1 MPKPIYAADTVIRRM
16 RVLALTDYLS
26 NVGGAELSAREI
38 VTGLANRDDTKVT
51 LLGGDLSGAENLSF
65 PGVDV
70 SGVDIPDYLDSLPDI
85 VADSITAR
93 RLAKAAQ
100 EHMEDADVIHAH
112 HRRSTM
118 AIHQL
123 DTETPKVA
131 TIRDFWPICPIS
143 IYSVDGR
150 QCRGCDDDLDNC
162 VQCQG
167 WDGPLSP
174 VVKHYLLLKR
184 HHNSGIIGAID
195 CNIFIADHIRETVSE
210 SSQVAPRTDVVYNP
224 IDVSFSGS
232 PAFNEIP
239 RFVTAS
245 SLLPQK
251 GIDTAVRAMGLLE
264 IDAELV
270 VFGDGEERDRLERLA
285 KNVAPGKVEFR
296 GRVDPEEVYRT
307 IAGATATVFPSTW
320 EEPFGR
326 VTVESMALGT
336 PIVGSAVG
344 GIEEV
349 VEDGETGLL
358 FPPGDESALSERLMR
373 LCSNPEFA
381 TSLGDSASAFAEGF
395 TPKAVAGKYHTIFEQ
410 LA

>member
-1 MPKPIYAADTVIRRM
+1 MH
-16 RVLALTDYLS
+16 VLALTDYLS

-38 VTGLANRDDTKVT
+38 VTGLAHRNDTKVT
-51 LLGGDLSGAENLSF
+51 LVGGDLSDVENLSF

-70 SGVDIPDYLDSLPDI
+70 SRVDIPDYVESLPDF
-85 VADSITAR
+85 VGDSITAR
-93 RLAKAAQ
+93 RLAQAAE
-100 EHMEDADVIHAH
+100 EHVEDADVVHAH

-118 AIHQL
+118 AIGQL

-150 QCRGCDDDLDNC
+150 QCRGCDDDLGNC
-162 VQCQG
+162 VQYQE

-174 VVKHYLLLKR
+174 VVMRYLLLKR
-184 HHNSGIIGAID
+184 HYNSGIIGALD
-195 CNIFIADHIRETVSE
+195 CNVFIADHIRETVRK
-210 SSQVAPRTDVVYNP
+210 SSQIASRTDVVYNP
-224 IDVSFSGS
+224 IDVDFSG
-232 PAFNEIP
+232 PAAFSEIP

-251 GIDTAVRAMGLLE
+251 GIDTAVRAIGLLD

-270 VFGDGEERDRLERLA
+270 VFGDGEERDWLEQLA
-285 KNVAPGKVEFR
+285 KHVAPGKVEFR
-296 GRVDPEEVYRT
+296 GRVEPGEVYRT

-349 VEDGETGLL
+349 IDDGETGLL
-358 FPPGDESALSERLMR
+358 FPPGNESALSEQLRR
-373 LCSNPEFA
+373 LCANPEFV
-381 TSLGDSASAFAEGF
+381 TSLGEAASTVAEEF
-395 TPKAVAGKYHTIFEQ
+395 TPQAVANDYHTIFEE

>member
-1 MPKPIYAADTVIRRM
+1 M

-38 VTGLANRDDTKVT
+38 VTGLAQRDDTKVT
-51 LLGGDLSGAENLSF
+51 LVGGDLSDPENLSF

-70 SGVDIPDYLDSLPDI
+70 LGVDIPDYVESLPDL
-85 VADSITAR
+85 VADSITAHQ
-93 RLAKAAQ
+93 LAQ
-100 EHMEDADVIHAH
+100 TVEEHVEDADVVHAH

-118 AIHQL
+118 AIGQL
-123 DTETPKVA
+123 DTETPRVA

-150 QCRGCDDDLDNC
+150 QCRGCDDDLANC
-162 VQCQG
+162 VQYQG

-174 VVKHYLLLKR
+174 VVMRYLLLKR
-184 HHNSGIIGAID
+184 YYNTGIIGTID
-195 CNIFIADHIRETVSE
+195 CNVFIADHIRETVRQ
-210 SSQVAPRTDVVYNP
+210 SSQVASRTDVVYNP
-224 IDVSFSGS
+224 IDVHFSG
-232 PAFNEIP
+232 PATSSEIP

-251 GIDTAVRAMGLLE
+251 GIDTAVRAIGLLD
-264 IDAELV
+264 IDAKLV
-270 VFGDGEERDRLERLA
+270 VFGDGEERDWLEQLA
-285 KNVAPGKVEFR
+285 KDVAPEKVEFR
-296 GRVDPEEVYRT
+296 GRVEPEEVYRT

-349 VEDGETGLL
+349 IDDGETGLF
-358 FPPGDESALSERLMR
+358 FPPGDEIALSEQLRR
-373 LCSNPEFA
+373 LCANPEFA
-381 TSLGDSASAFAEGF
+381 TSLGEAASTVAEDF
-395 TPKAVAGKYHTIFEQ
+395 TPQAVADKYHAIFEE
-410 LA
+410 LT

>member
-1 MPKPIYAADTVIRRM
+1 M

-38 VTGLANRDDTKVT
+38 VTGLADRDDTSVT
-51 LLGGDLSGAENLSF
+51 LVGGNLSGEENLSF

-70 SGVDIPDYLDSLPDI
+70 WRVEIPDYVESLPDI

-93 RLAKAAQ
+93 RLAQAAE
-100 EHMEDADVIHAH
+100 EHVADADVVHAH

-118 AIHQL
+118 AIQQL
-123 DTETPKVA
+123 ETETPRVA

-150 QCRGCDDDLDNC
+150 QCRGCDDDLGNC

-174 VVKHYLLLKR
+174 LVKRYLLLKR
-184 HHNSGIIGAID
+184 RHNAGVTGMID
-195 CNIFIADHIRETVSE
+195 CNVFIADHIRKTVSE
-210 SSQVAPRTDVVYNP
+210 SSQVASRTDVVYNP
-224 IDVSFSGS
+224 IDVDFSGS
-232 PAFNEIP
+232 PATSEIP

-251 GIDTAVRAMGLLE
+251 GIDTAVRAMGLLD

-285 KNVAPGKVEFR
+285 KEVAPGKVEFR

-349 VEDGETGLL
+349 IDDGETGLL
-358 FPPGDESALSERLMR
+358 FPPGDETALRKQLQR
-373 LCSNPEFA
+373 LCSDPEFA
-381 TSLGDSASAFAEGF
+381 ASLGDTASTAAVEF
-395 TPKAVAGKYHTIFEQ
+395 TPQAVAGNYHAIFEQ
-410 LA
+410 LV

>member
-1 MPKPIYAADTVIRRM
+1 M
-16 RVLALTDYLS
+16 RVIALTDYLS

-38 VTGLANRDDTKVT
+38 VTGLAQRDDTKVT
-51 LLGGDLSGAENLSF
+51 LVGGDLSDAEKLSF

-70 SGVDIPDYLDSLPDI
+70 SRVRIPDYVENLPDL
-85 VADSITAR
+85 VADSIAAR
-93 RLAKAAQ
+93 RLAQAAE
-100 EHMEDADVIHAH
+100 EHIEDADVVHAH

-118 AIHQL
+118 AIRQL

-150 QCRGCDDDLDNC
+150 QCRGCDDDLGNC
-162 VQCQG
+162 VRHQG
-167 WDGPLSP
+167 WDSPLSP
-174 VVKHYLLLKR
+174 VVKRYLLLKR
-184 HHNSGIIGAID
+184 HYNSGIIGTID
-195 CNIFIADHIRETVSE
+195 CNVFIADHIRETVRR
-210 SSQVAPRTDVVYNP
+210 SSQVASRTDVVYNP
-224 IDVSFSGS
+224 IDVDFSG
-232 PAFNEIP
+232 PAASSEIP

-251 GIDTAVRAMGLLE
+251 GIGTAVRAMGLLD

-270 VFGDGEERDRLERLA
+270 VFGDGEERDQLKQLA
-285 KNVAPGKVEFR
+285 KDIAPKKVEFR
-296 GRVDPEEVYRT
+296 GRVEPEEVYRT

-349 VEDGETGLL
+349 IDDGETGLL
-358 FPPGDESALSERLMR
+358 FPPGDETALSEQLRR
-373 LCSNPEFA
+373 LCANPEFTA
-381 TSLGDSASAFAEGF
+381 SLGEAASTVSEEFS
-395 TPKAVAGKYHTIFEQ
+395 PQAVANKYYAIFEE